1 MINPANPNDLVGA
14 LQRLFMPA
22 VILGLAGAGPIIR
35 YVRTSILE
43 TLGKE
48 YLVTA
53 RSKGLARGPVVRRHA
68 FPNALLPFITYL
80 GLQFGALM
88 AGAFVVE
95 QVFTWPGMGRL
106 ALNSINN
113 RDYPVIQAF
122 AVVVAAMVLLGNLLA
137 DLAYGLADPRIRME

>member
-1 MINPANPNDLVGA
+1 MINPSNPNDILDA
-14 LQRLFMPA
+14 LKRLLMPA
-22 VILGLAGAGPIIR
+22 TILGLAGVGPIIR

-53 RSKGLARGPVVRRHA
+53 RSKGLPRTQVFRQHA
-68 FPNALLPFITYL
+68 FPNALLPFITYI
-80 GLQFGALM
+80 GIQFGTLM

-106 ALNSINN
+106 ALNSINQ

-122 AVVVAAMVLLGNLLA
+122 AIVVAVFILLGNLLA
-137 DLAYGLADPRIRME
+137 DLAYGVADPRIRME

>member
-1 MINPANPNDLVGA
+1 MPFK
-14 LQRLFMPA
+14 RLLMPA
-22 VILGLAGAGPIIR
+22 TILGLAGVGPIIR
-35 YVRTSILE
+35 YVRTSIIE

-53 RSKGLARGPVVRRHA
+53 RSKGLPRGRVIRATRSRTRCCRSSPIWA
-68 FPNALLPFITYL
+68 CSS
-80 GLQFGALM
+80 GALM
-88 AGAFVVE
+88 AGAFITE

-106 ALNSINN
+106 ALNSINQ

-122 AVVVAAMVLLGNLLA
+122 AVVVAVMVLLGNLLA